1 VKVLVAYISRTGNT
15 HKVAEAIAGEIEV
28 DKDIKKLNEVE
39 SLDAYDLAFIGFPIE
54 RFGPAEEAAQFLAMK
69 AIGKKVALFITHA
82 APEGLPHLAAWLEKC
97 RGAAK
102 EAELLGVFNCR
113 GDLARQVR
121 ESMLKSEDP
130 QLRAWGEASKPMG
143 NPDEARLNRARAFAK
158 EVLAKL

>member
-1 VKVLVAYISRTGNT
+1 MKVLVAYLSRTGNT
-15 HKVAEAIAGEIEV
+15 RKVAEAIAGEIEV
-28 DKDIKKLNEVE
+28 DKDVKKFNEIE
-39 SLDAYDLAFIGFPIE
+39 SLDAYNLAFIGFPIE
-54 RFGPAEEAAQFLAMK
+54 RFGPAKEAVQFLAMK

-82 APEGLPHLAAWLEKC
+82 APEELPHLATWMEKC
-97 RGAAK
+97 RQAAM

-143 NPDEARLNRARAFAK
+143 SPDEARLERARAFAK
-158 EVLAKL
+158 EVLEKI